1 MANFFYAHAVTEHVL
16 GNLSWSA
23 SMVAR
28 AVGVNEDIG
37 RHTPDQMAHAF
48 LSDIDVADQVAISP
62 PLENKE
68 ALLDGVFA
76 ADPSFFE
83 AVPAGDGVVI
93 SAVVIYYEI
102 GDPTT
107 SPIWRAC
114 LRSRTGRTSTSRG
127 TLAPIA
133 SDASDVGSSGR
144 GLRLQP

>member
-107 SPIWRAC
+107 SPMLIHITDMAGLPAIPNGTNIDLAWNPGPDRI
-114 LRSRTGRTSTSRG
+114 GR
-127 TLAPIA
+127 I
-133 SDASDVGSSGR
+133 
-144 GLRLQP
+144 